1 MKIVIAP
8 DSFKE
13 SLPSDQVARA
23 IQSGFQSI
31 FPKAE
36 YHLLPIA
43 DGGEGTVQ
51 ALVSAHGGK
60 VESIFRYRSTED
72 CRLKRK

>member
-23 IQSGFQSI
+23 IQSGFMSI

-36 YHLLPIA
+36 YHFFQLQTAVKVLFKLWYPLTREGSKAFLLP
-43 DGGEGTVQ
+43 V
-51 ALVSAHGGK
+51 H
-60 VESIFRYRSTED
+60 
-72 CRLKRK
+72 